1 MEQQYLI
8 DTNAVIDYL
17 GRNLPE
23 SGMTFMNKIM
33 DDSPQISVITKI
45 EVLGFKTV
53 DKYYSL
59 LVDFMNDANVL
70 DLSNPIVDL
79 CIEIRKNNR
88 TKLPDVIIAATA
100 IVNGF
105 TLISRNVSDFKSIS
119 QLKTVNPYQL

>member
-8 DTNAVIDYL
+8 DTNDVIDYL

-23 SGMTFMNKIM
+23 SGMSFMNKIM
-33 DDSPQISVITKI
+33 DDGPQISVITKI
-45 EVLGFKTV
+45 EVLGFKTA
-53 DKYYSL
+53 DEYYNL

-70 DLSNPIVDL
+70 DLSNPVVDL

-119 QLKTVNPYQL
+119 QLKSVNPYQL